1 MEERHLVRVCIVYDT
16 VYGNTKLV
24 AEEIAEGLREFEGIE
39 TALRD
44 LESAD
49 PGALS
54 EYDALLIGSP
64 NHYSGPTEGVKTFI
78 EGLSEKSFEG
88 KLFAVFDTF
97 VGKNSDFFL
106 GKAVRKMEKAIG
118 EKAPDLK
125 LLAPGLSIR
134 VGGTKGPVVEGE
146 IPKCRDFGRKIG
158 SQLIAHTF
166 PEEK

>member
-1 MEERHLVRVCIVYDT
+1 MSWHSY
-16 VYGNTKLV
+16 
-24 AEEIAEGLREFEGIE
+24 
-39 TALRD
+39 
-44 LESAD
+44 
-49 PGALS
+49 
-54 EYDALLIGSP
+54 
-64 NHYSGPTEGVKTFI
+64 
-78 EGLSEKSFEG
+78 EG
-88 KLFAVFDTF
+88 KVFVVFDTF

-146 IPKCRDFGRKIG
+146 LPKCRDFGRKIG
-158 SQLIAHTF
+158 IQLVARSF